1 MPLLYGEGHKAFYRL
16 QEQIIRE
23 SGDDTILAWDY
34 FKAEYRGNDISYEN
48 VLLAPSPDFFRD
60 CKNMRHCRS
69 IAWTDVV
76 DLTNHGLRFKSH
88 YIRGSALK
96 AIRRDGPYP
105 DQNEAALLNCYRED
119 APGLRYALRLQQYKD
134 SGSAERGYSVRPQ
147 ARNGGNYQDLLW
159 AMSMG
164 LCTRLVLVDRN
175 REYAATGRET
185 SLITKSVLAEKSR
198 FHLNISLMPTD
209 RLEFKRI
216 LRPPNSRTNMTEDST
231 APPLRDVTEHSPTV
245 EIHSGNSWSAT
256 FPSQSRQKL
265 IVGGAYVRDRI
276 TKQSFMLICGHQD
289 PSIQPRRADDGD
301 YGVELHAT
309 AESTIGFLSAAD
321 SQGDA
326 LLALCQKIRKSRS
339 TPQDKQCTL
348 FIPGLCVAKA
358 TSNVDHSEDL
368 TMSVKVVL
376 VADDQTIRKEGK
388 RGYKMSRRF
397 SSWISGPT
405 APELS

>member
-1 MPLLYGEGHKAFYRL
+1 MPLLYGEGHKSFYRL

-34 FKAEYRGNDISYEN
+34 FKAEYREDDINYEN

-105 DQNEAALLNCYRED
+105 DLNEAALLNCYRED

-175 REYAATGRET
+175 GEYAEIGRET
-185 SLITKSVLAEKSR
+185 SLITRNALAEESS
-198 FHLNISLMPTD
+198 FHLNINLLPTD
-209 RLEFKRI
+209 RLEFERV
-216 LRPPNSRTNMTEDST
+216 LRPPYSRTAMTEDSI
-231 APPLRDVTEHSPTV
+231 APPIRDPNGHASTV
-245 EIHSGNSWSAT
+245 ETHSGNSWSAT

-265 IVGGAYVRDRI
+265 IIGGACIRDKC
-276 TKQSFMLICGHQD
+276 TNQSFMLLCGHQD
-289 PSIQPRRADDGD
+289 PSIQPRRADDGAF
-301 YGVELHAT
+301 GVELHA
-309 AESTIGFLSAAD
+309 STSGFPTTTD
-321 SQGDA
+321 NNGDV

-339 TPQDKQCTL
+339 TPPNKQCTL
-348 FIPGLCVAKA
+348 FIPGVGVAKA
-358 TSNVDHSEDL
+358 TASIDHSKDL
-368 TMSVKVVL
+368 TMDVKVVL
-376 VADDQTIRKEGK
+376 VADGQTIRGEEK
-388 RGYKMSRRF
+388 RSNKTSRRF
-397 SSWISGPT
+397 SSWISRPT
-405 APELS
+405 VLELR

>member
-34 FKAEYRGNDISYEN
+34 FKAEYRDDDINYEN

-60 CKNMRHCRS
+60 CKNVRHCKS

-147 ARNGGNYQDLLW
+147 ARSGGNYQDLLW

-175 REYAATGRET
+175 GEYAATGRET
-185 SLITKSVLAEKSR
+185 SLITKHVLAEKSS
-198 FHLNISLMPTD
+198 FHLNIDLAPSD
-209 RLEFKRI
+209 RLGFERI
-216 LRPPNSRTNMTEDST
+216 LRPPYARTTIAADTTS
-231 APPLRDVTEHSPTV
+231 PPLRDTTEHSPTV

-256 FPSQSRQKL
+256 FLSQSRQKL
-265 IVGGAYVRDRI
+265 IVGGACIRDRV
-276 TKQSFMLICGHQD
+276 TNQSFMLICGHQD
-289 PSIQPRRADDGD
+289 PSIQPRRADDGEF
-301 YGVELHAT
+301 GVELHASTSDFTST
-309 AESTIGFLSAAD
+309 AD
-321 SQGDA
+321 NNGDA
-326 LLALCQKIRKSRS
+326 LLALCRNIRKSRN
-339 TPQDKQCTL
+339 TPQNKQCTF
-348 FIPGLCVAKA
+348 FIPGVGVAKA
-358 TSNVDHSEDL
+358 TVSVDQSEDL
-368 TMSVKVVL
+368 TMNVKVVL
-376 VADDQTIRKEGK
+376 VADNQTIRGEEK
-388 RGYKMSRRF
+388 RSNKRSRRF
-397 SSWISGPT
+397 SSWISRPT
-405 APELS
+405 VLELR